1 MTFQG
6 GQRRQGVMNWMLK
19 GGSALLVAAGIA
31 FVLFLLPA
39 AGHAQSAEKP
49 AASATPPAA
58 SGTGAAGA
66 VKNVTGEAAAVDA
79 MEQTMSKAFRVRVA
93 AADVLKGLD
102 GAWER
107 SYAKLAE
114 IGGGDAGWLWTAFFV
129 LAGAVAAGIA
139 ALKLFEQWAN
149 HRFLRNFDPVPGTK
163 AEQLG
168 FLFARALVMLGGA
181 LAFAAVGILVVLAF
195 DVGHPGVRV
204 TGFQGL
210 RAVMTVLLLRVV
222 FRGIVSPDNS
232 AYRVVGLT
240 DQEAG
245 GLYRSLIS
253 VASIAYVVFAL
264 CIWMFKLGLDE
275 NAHKVLVIASIL
287 FTCLA
292 LSLIAV
298 IFSPALSRVLGSKG
312 DGLPLWRRAALRLWL
327 PLTIVYFLFAF
338 FSSTVRTL
346 LDLPAAT
353 GLVGAPIMALL
364 LGVVLY
370 GLMVYAIERWFLPRR
385 DSAAAQQVIVE
396 DLERAAET
404 EGEEI
409 HSDAMAAQAEAEAL
423 EREAARAPYRA
434 LLDHAGAILAFAA
447 AIAFLLHTW
456 GVPLTGDRFILSNL
470 FEVLL
475 VVFAGYMA
483 YRTVQV
489 AVDQR
494 IRLEKGDEE
503 SSGEEVEIGGKGE
516 SRLATLLPIFRNFLL
531 ITIVVIVGMIALS
544 ELGVNIAPLFAG
556 AGVVGL
562 AVGFGAQT
570 LIRDI
575 FSGAFFLIDDAF
587 RKGEYIDIG
596 SVKGTVEKISIRSMQ
611 LRHHR
616 GPLNTVPFGEIQYV
630 TNYSRDWA
638 IMKLAFR
645 VTYDTDVEKMRKLI
659 KKFGQELLE
668 HPEYGPKFLQPVK
681 SQGVTSLE
689 DSAMI
694 VRVKFMTRPG
704 DQFELRK
711 VVYAGIRDLCAR
723 EGIKFAHREVT
734 VRVAHEDEEE
744 GEGEGGGGEKQ
755 LTEAEKKAIGAA
767 VLPIVDEQAAREK
780 SPGTADTA

>member
-1 MTFQG
+1 MDWNI
-6 GQRRQGVMNWMLK
+6 RC
-19 GGSALLVAAGIA
+19 GSALLVAALVAFIIA
-31 FVLFLLPA
+31 MPA
-39 AGHAQSAEKP
+39 SFAFAQATETSALSTSGKP
-49 AASATPPAA
+49 AAAL
-58 SGTGAAGA
+58 GTA
-66 VKNVTGEAAAVDA
+66 ERQAAADA
-79 MEQTMSKAFRVRVA
+79 MEATMSKAFRARAA
-93 AADVLKGLD
+93 AADVLQGLD

-107 SYAKLAE
+107 SYVKLAE
-114 IGGGDAGWLWTAFFV
+114 IDGGDAGWLWTALMV
-129 LAGAVAAGIA
+129 LVGAVVAGIA
-139 ALKLFEQWAN
+139 ALKLFEQWAD
-149 HRFLRNFDPVPGTK
+149 HRFLRNFAATPATRAD
-163 AEQLG
+163 QLG
-168 FLFARALVMLGGA
+168 YLFAKSFVMLGGV
-181 LAFAAVGILVVLAF
+181 LAFALVGILIVLAF
-195 DVGHPGVRV
+195 DVGHPGIRV

-210 RAVMTVLLLRVV
+210 RAVATVLLLRVV
-222 FRGIVSPDNS
+222 FRGVISPDNS
-232 AYRVVGLT
+232 AYRVVGFT
-240 DQEAG
+240 DREAG

-253 VASIAYVVFAL
+253 LASIAYIVFAV
-264 CIWMFKLGLDE
+264 CVWMFKLGLDE
-275 NAHKVLVIASIL
+275 NAHKALVMASML

-292 LSLIAV
+292 LSVIAV
-298 IFSPALSRVLGSKG
+298 IFSPAISRVLGRNERE
-312 DGLPLWRRAALRLWL
+312 LPLWRRLILRLWL
-327 PLTIVYFLFAF
+327 PLTVVYFLFAF

-353 GLVGAPIMALL
+353 GLIGAPIMALL
-364 LGVVLY
+364 LGFVLY
-370 GLMVYAIERWFLPRR
+370 GLMVFAIERWFLPRR
-385 DSAAAQQVIVE
+385 DSAAELRVIAE
-396 DLERAAET
+396 DLERAAT
-404 EGEEI
+404 SEGEDTDPGAVAS
-409 HSDAMAAQAEAEAL
+409 HAEAEAI

-434 LLDHAGAILAFAA
+434 LFDHAGAILAFAA
-447 AIAFLLHTW
+447 ALAYLLFTW
-456 GVPLTGDRFILSNL
+456 GVPITDDRFVLSNL
-470 FEVLL
+470 FDVLL
-475 VVFAGYMA
+475 VVFAGYLA
-483 YRTVQV
+483 YKAVQI
-489 AVDQR
+489 AVDHR
-494 IRLEKGDEE
+494 IRLEKGEE
-503 SSGEEVEIGGKGE
+503 EDTGEEVEIGGKGE

-596 SVKGTVEKISIRSMQ
+596 TVKGTVEKISIRSMQ

-616 GPLNTVPFGEIQYV
+616 GPLNTVPFGEIQFV

-659 KKFGQELLE
+659 KKFGQELLQ

-681 SQGVTSLE
+681 SQGVTALE

-734 VRVAHEDEEE
+734 VRVAHEDVDENEEQ
-744 GEGEGGGGEKQ
+744 GGDEKA
-755 LTEAEKKAIGAA
+755 LSEAEKKAIGAA
-767 VLPIVDEQAAREK
+767 VLPIVEEQAAREK
-780 SPGTADTA
+780 SPGSADTR

>member
-1 MTFQG
+1 
-6 GQRRQGVMNWMLK
+6 
-19 GGSALLVAAGIA
+19 
-31 FVLFLLPA
+31 
-39 AGHAQSAEKP
+39 
-49 AASATPPAA
+49 
-58 SGTGAAGA
+58 
-66 VKNVTGEAAAVDA
+66 
-79 MEQTMSKAFRVRVA
+79 MSKAFRARTA
-93 AADVLKGLD
+93 AANVLMGLD
-102 GAWER
+102 GAWDR

-114 IGGGDAGWLWTAFFV
+114 LGGGNADWLWTALFV
-129 LAGAVAAGIA
+129 LVGAVVAGIA
-139 ALKLFEQWAN
+139 ALKLFERWAS
-149 HRFLRNFDPVPGTK
+149 HRFLRNFDPAPGTR
-163 AEQLG
+163 ADQLG
-168 FLFARALVMLGGA
+168 YLFTRAIVMLGGV

-195 DVGHPGVRV
+195 DVGHPGIRV

-210 RAVMTVLLLRVV
+210 RAVATVLLLRLV
-222 FRGIVSPDNS
+222 FKGITSPDNS
-232 AYRVVGLT
+232 AYRVVGLS
-240 DQEAG
+240 DREAS

-253 VASIAYVVFAL
+253 VAAVAYVVFAV
-264 CIWMFKLGLDE
+264 CVWMFKLGLDE
-275 NAHKVLVIASIL
+275 NAHKVLVIASTL

-292 LSLIAV
+292 LSVVAV
-298 IFSPALSRVLGSKG
+298 VYSPAISRVLGRNEG
-312 DGLPLWRRAALRLWL
+312 DLPLWRRAVLRLWL
-327 PLTIVYFLFAF
+327 PLTVVYFLFAF

-364 LGVVLY
+364 LGFVLY
-370 GLMVYAIERWFLPRR
+370 GLMVYAIEGWFLPRR
-385 DSAAAQQVIVE
+385 DSVSAQQVIIE
-396 DLERAAET
+396 DLERAATT

-409 HSDAMAAQAEAEAL
+409 DPHALAAQAEAEAM
-423 EREAARAPYRA
+423 EREVARAPYRA
-434 LLDHAGAILAFAA
+434 LLDHAGAIIAFAA
-447 AIAFLLHTW
+447 AIAYLLFTW
-456 GVPLTGDRFILSNL
+456 GVPLTGNRFILSNL

-483 YRTVQV
+483 YRSVQV

-494 IRLEKGDEE
+494 IKLEKGEE
-503 SSGEEVEIGGKGE
+503 EPSGEEMEIGGKGE

-659 KKFGQELLE
+659 KKFGQELLQN
-668 HPEYGPKFLQPVK
+668 PDYGPKFLQPVK
-681 SQGVTSLE
+681 SQGVTALE

-744 GEGEGGGGEKQ
+744 DEANGNGDEKQ

-767 VLPIVDEQAAREK
+767 VLPIVEEQAAREK
-780 SPGTADTA
+780 SPGTADTR